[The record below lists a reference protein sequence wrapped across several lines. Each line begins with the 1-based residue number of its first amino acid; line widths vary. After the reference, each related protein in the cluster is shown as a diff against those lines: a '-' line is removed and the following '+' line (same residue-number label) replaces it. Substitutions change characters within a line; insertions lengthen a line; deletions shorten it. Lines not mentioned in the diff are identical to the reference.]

1 MGGIINGTHASE
13 CDDTLGPHSVAND
26 GVGVRLH
33 QGYL

>member
-1 MGGIINGTHASE
+1 MGGVKETHAYF
-13 CDDTLGPHSVAND
+13 DTLGPHSVASD